1 VIVDV
6 SFVSLELSILG
17 AMAMATMVVIGRS
30 SWQQGMMHYVRQQ
43 HPWSMHMQRFS
54 FSRMSQLQRWDQLEL
69 STKPIVFQATIQVH
83 PFFKQVVWWIL

>member
-17 AMAMATMVVIGRS
+17 AMAMATMVLIGRS

-43 HPWSMHMQRFS
+43 HPLSMHMQRFS
-54 FSRMSQLQRWDQLEL
+54 FSR
-69 STKPIVFQATIQVH
+69 
-83 PFFKQVVWWIL
+83 